1 VVTVEGECRS
11 ARLVSQVKIASN
23 WGDREGV
30 KAPPQSYM
38 VGMSNTVVR
47 IFKHEESFE
56 VSSLD
61 VLLFRR
67 QPRPAGYQQAHEV
80 RSGRVS
86 REGLREG
93 PARR

>member
-1 VVTVEGECRS
+1 M
-11 ARLVSQVKIASN
+11 KIASN

-67 QPRPAGYQQAHEV
+67 QAVNNRMTPEAAKEAARAYAMPPLENQCVLGSIEKAGRDFQ
-80 RSGRVS
+80 S
-86 REGLREG
+86 R
-93 PARR
+93 